1 MLSKKRTNDLIIS
14 EILRACEEG
23 AGKTKIVYQANLNF
37 KTAEPY
43 LDNLRRNGYIE
54 TFSNG
59 PRTIYKTTP
68 KGLELKGRF
77 DQFHGELEKLSACV

>member
-1 MLSKKRTNDLIIS
+1 MLSKKRTNYLIIS
-14 EILRACEEG
+14 EILRACDGG

-37 KTAEPY
+37 KMAESY
-43 LDNLRRNGYIE
+43 LDNLRRNGCIE

-59 PRTIYKTTP
+59 TRTVFKTTP

-77 DQFHGELEKLSACV
+77 DQFHSEMASLSACM

>member
-37 KTAEPY
+37 KMAESY
-43 LDNLRRNGYIE
+43 LDNLRRNGFIE
-54 TFSNG
+54 TFNNG
-59 PRTIYKTTP
+59 TRTVFKTTP
-68 KGLELKGRF
+68 KGLELKGKF
-77 DQFHGELEKLSACV
+77 DQFHSELARLCA